1 MHLGKLLRK
10 RINKSTILQT
20 NKVNGKN
27 CNDVLLHNPYE
38 ILYVDDTSEQEL
50 DTIADTTET
59 KRHEVKSNQ
68 INRVPVRKEQ
78 I

>member
-27 CNDVLLHNPYE
+27 CNDVLQHNPYE
-38 ILYVDDTSEQEL
+38 ILYVDDTSEQ
-50 DTIADTTET
+50 
-59 KRHEVKSNQ
+59 
-68 INRVPVRKEQ
+68 
-78 I
+78 